1 MPTDLLSS
9 FRAARLA
16 QRQKIG
22 AQFNLTQRPALSARD
37 AERERILAP
46 VGSNNRARMAN
57 LPESYT
63 IAPKST
69 FDGARG
75 SEHRPL
81 GAGGMEAFR
90 RMTQK
95 SKKRG

>member
-1 MPTDLLSS
+1 M
-9 FRAARLA
+9 
-16 QRQKIG
+16 
-22 AQFNLTQRPALSARD
+22 SARD

-46 VGSNNRARMAN
+46 VGSSNRARMTS

-90 RMTQK
+90 KMTQK
-95 SKKRG
+95 TKKRG

>member
-1 MPTDLLSS
+1 M
-9 FRAARLA
+9 A

-22 AQFNLTQRPALSARD
+22 SQFSLTQRPAMSARD
-37 AERERILAP
+37 AERERFLAP
-46 VGSNNRARMAN
+46 VGGGNRARMSS

-90 RMTQK
+90 KMTQK
-95 SKKRG
+95 SKKRS

>member
-1 MPTDLLSS
+1 M
-9 FRAARLA
+9 
-16 QRQKIG
+16 
-22 AQFNLTQRPALSARD
+22 SARD

-46 VGSNNRARMAN
+46 VGFNNRARMSS

-63 IAPKST
+63 IAPKSS

-81 GAGGMEAFR
+81 GASGMEAFR
-90 RMTQK
+90 KMTQK